1 MEHVIG
7 HINDNWKFYG
17 LVMFLLS
24 CLLIFWLSKY
34 FATKDELKS
43 HKSENAKS
51 LADHQLA
58 LDMHKEKFTQHQ
70 LEHYKLRDTVNAIDG
85 HLKHLPTAKEAQ
97 QSREAMAN
105 LQGRLEG
112 MEPLFKQILNNQ
124 NMLIEN
130 ELRNAKNGE
139 KN

>member
-1 MEHVIG
+1 MDHVIS
-7 HINDNWKFYG
+7 HINDNWKFYSLISFMLG
-17 LVMFLLS
+17 

-34 FATKDELKS
+34 FATKEELIK
-43 HKSENAKS
+43 HKASTEAELEIQRTKFQ
-51 LADHQLA
+51 AHQI
-58 LDMHKEKFTQHQ
+58 
-70 LEHYKLRDTVNAIDG
+70 EHYKLRDTVNTIDG

-97 QSREAMAN
+97 QSRESMAN

-130 ELRNAKNGE
+130 EIRGSKTGDKN
-139 KN
+139 

>member
-1 MEHVIG
+1 MEQVIT

-34 FATKDELKS
+34 FATKADL
-43 HKSENAKS
+43 AK
-51 LADHQLA
+51 HQA
-58 LDMHKEKFTQHQ
+58 EFNSHKEKFTKHQ
-70 LEHYKLRDTVNAIDG
+70 LEHYKLRDTVNSIDTR
-85 HLKHLPTAKEAQ
+85 LDNLPTAKEAQ
-97 QSREAMAN
+97 QSREAMAK

-124 NMLIEN
+124 QMLIEN
-130 ELRNAKNGE
+130 ELRNTKVGDKN
-139 KN
+139 